1 LFPPHAI
8 EHESCPGYLMSSTTQ
23 PATHD
28 LKRVLRLGDLVLFN
42 VVAVLGLRWVA
53 TSAKA
58 GPSSLVLWLLAA
70 LLFFIPQGIAVI
82 TLASRFPDEGGVY
95 AWTRRTYGE
104 WNGFLCGWCY
114 WINNVL
120 YYPNLLIST
129 AVIATY
135 AIGKGGTPL
144 GTSWVYVLSVALTAL
159 WIAAALNIVGLG
171 AGKWLHN
178 IGGVATYLPGIVL
191 IGLGIVA
198 IFTRPSANPFTAA
211 ALVPNVKDL
220 STLNLWASIAFAF
233 AGLELSSTMG
243 EETAN
248 PRRDLPRAI
257 VISAPLI
264 AIAYILGTLSV
275 LWLVPTSDL
284 NIVSGFLQ
292 AISVGSA
299 AASPAL
305 MWLAPAAAAL
315 YTLSNVAGVGA
326 WLSGPARVAFVF
338 GLDPRAGRAGDA
350 VPPHLAA
357 REGVDRRAGVS
368 RAARHAAPRV
378 LHPLHLSLSLSAAAG
393 ERSCAGGS
401 AAWWPSWCDRG
412 RGVRVGDHAV
422 RDDRRVDSSRRRA
435 RPVRVRP
442 QGDRWCG
449 RVRRAR
455 RDHLL
460 AGEIAARVT
469 TGRAATRCRIATL
482 VRQPARRPAPRF
494 VTHITASVIRGAH
507 LRPLVRSV

>member
-1 LFPPHAI
+1 
-8 EHESCPGYLMSSTTQ
+8 MTT
-23 PATHD
+23 ASGTHD

-70 LLFFIPQGIAVI
+70 MLFFIPQGIAVI

-95 AWTRRTYGE
+95 AWTRRSYGE

-135 AIGKGGTPL
+135 ALGKGGTAL
-144 GTSWVYVLSVALTAL
+144 GASWPYVLSVSLAAL
-159 WIAAALNIVGLG
+159 WLAAALNIVGLG
-171 AGKWLHN
+171 TGKWLHN
-178 IGGVATYLPGIVL
+178 IGGVAAYLPGVILIVL
-191 IGLGIVA
+191 GLVA
-198 IFTRPSANPFTAA
+198 VFMHPSANAFTRER
-211 ALVPNVKDL
+211 LVPNVTEL

-248 PRRDLPRAI
+248 PRRDLPRSI

-264 AIAYILGTLSV
+264 AIVYILGTLSV
-275 LWLVPTSDL
+275 LWLVPTGDL

-305 MWLAPAAAAL
+305 LWLAPMAAGF
-315 YTLSNVAGVGA
+315 YTLSNVATVGA
-326 WLSGPARVAFVF
+326 WLSGPARVAFVI
-338 GLDPRAGRAGDA
+338 GLDRYF
-350 VPPHLAA
+350 PPAFGKVH
-357 REGVDRRAGVS
+357 
-368 RAARHAAPRV
+368 
-378 LHPLHLSLSLSAAAG
+378 
-393 ERSCAGGS
+393 
-401 AAWWPSWCDRG
+401 
-412 RGVRVGDHAV
+412 
-422 RDDRRVDSSRRRA
+422 
-435 RPVRVRP
+435 
-442 QGDRWCG
+442 
-449 RVRRAR
+449 
-455 RDHLL
+455 
-460 AGEIAARVT
+460 
-469 TGRAATRCRIATL
+469 
-482 VRQPARRPAPRF
+482 PRF
-494 VTHITASVIRGAH
+494 KTPYVAILTQAVLASIFLLVSVLGHGTTVERAYLVI
-507 LRPLVRSV
+507 LDTMLLVYFIPYIYLFLVYLADRLKGTEAA

>member
-1 LFPPHAI
+1 
-8 EHESCPGYLMSSTTQ
+8 MTTTQ
-23 PATHD
+23 SGTHE

-82 TLASRFPDEGGVY
+82 TLASRFPEEGGVY
-95 AWTRRTYGE
+95 AWTRRSYGE

-135 AIGKGGTPL
+135 AIGKGGTAL
-144 GTSWVYVLSVALTAL
+144 GDSWAYVLSVSLVAL

-171 AGKWLHN
+171 TAKWLHN
-178 IGGVATYLPGIVL
+178 VGGVAAYLPGVILIILGVAAVVL
-191 IGLGIVA
+191 
-198 IFTRPSANPFTAA
+198 RPSANAFTPA
-211 ALVPNVKDL
+211 ALVPDVTDL

-248 PRRDLPRAI
+248 PTRDLPRAI

-264 AIAYILGTLSV
+264 AVAYVLGTMSV
-275 LWLVPTSDL
+275 LWLVPTKNI

-292 AISVGSA
+292 AIAGGSA

-305 MWLAPAAAAL
+305 VWLAPVTALL
-315 YTLSNVAGVGA
+315 YTLNNVAGVGA
-326 WLSGPARVAFVF
+326 WLSGPARVAFVI
-338 GLDPRAGRAGDA
+338 GLDRYFPPAFGKVHPRWRTPYVAILVQAGLATVFLGISQLGKGSTVEQAYLVLLDTQLLVYFIPYIYLFLCLLRQARGASAEGQLPGGRAGA
-350 VPPHLAA
+350 TL
-357 REGVDRRAGVS
+357 AGVS
-368 RAARHAAPRV
+368 GLAITVFAMVVASIPPADAPSRLAFGAKV
-378 LHPLHLSLSLSAAAG
+378 IGGAAAFV
-393 ERSCAGGS
+393 ALGGMIYWR
-401 AAWWPSWCDRG
+401 ARG
-412 RGVRVGDHAV
+412 
-422 RDDRRVDSSRRRA
+422 RRRA
-435 RPVRVRP
+435 
-442 QGDRWCG
+442 
-449 RVRRAR
+449 
-455 RDHLL
+455 
-460 AGEIAARVT
+460 
-469 TGRAATRCRIATL
+469 
-482 VRQPARRPAPRF
+482 
-494 VTHITASVIRGAH
+494 
-507 LRPLVRSV
+507 

>member
-1 LFPPHAI
+1 
-8 EHESCPGYLMSSTTQ
+8 MSETTSS
-23 PATHD
+23 ATHD

-53 TSAKA
+53 TSARA

-104 WNGFLCGWCY
+104 WHGFLCGWCY

-135 AIGKGGTPL
+135 AIGKGDSAL
-144 GTSWVYVLSVALTAL
+144 GTSWAYVLGVALVAL
-159 WIAAALNIVGLG
+159 WTAAALNIVGLG
-171 AGKWLHN
+171 AGKWMHN

-191 IGLGIVA
+191 IGLSATA
-198 IFTRPSANPFTAA
+198 IFTHPSANAFSAA
-211 ALVPNVKDL
+211 ALVPDVTEL

-257 VISAPLI
+257 IISAPLI
-264 AIAYILGTLSV
+264 AVAYILGTLSV
-275 LWLVPTSDL
+275 LWLVPTGEL

-292 AISVGSA
+292 AITIGSA
-299 AASPAL
+299 ALPAL
-305 MWLAPAAAAL
+305 AWLAPMAAAL

-326 WLSGPARVAFVF
+326 WLSGPARVAFVI
-338 GLDPRAGRAGDA
+338 GLDQYFPPAFGKVHPRFRTPYVAILVQAVLATVFLLVSQLGKGSTVEHAYLVLLDTQLLVYFIPYIYLFLCLLRQARGPAQAGLVPGGRVGATVAGISGLALTLFAMIVASIPPGDA
-350 VPPHLAA
+350 PDRFVF
-357 REGVDRRAGVS
+357 GVKVIGGAGAFV
-368 RAARHAAPRV
+368 V
-378 LHPLHLSLSLSAAAG
+378 LGAIIYW
-393 ERSCAGGS
+393 RGS
-401 AAWWPSWCDRG
+401 AR
-412 RGVRVGDHAV
+412 
-422 RDDRRVDSSRRRA
+422 RRRA
-435 RPVRVRP
+435 
-442 QGDRWCG
+442 
-449 RVRRAR
+449 
-455 RDHLL
+455 
-460 AGEIAARVT
+460 E
-469 TGRAATRCRIATL
+469 
-482 VRQPARRPAPRF
+482 
-494 VTHITASVIRGAH
+494 RG
-507 LRPLVRSV
+507 

>member
-1 LFPPHAI
+1 MTSPDGAP
-8 EHESCPGYLMSSTTQ
+8 Q
-23 PATHD
+23 

-58 GPSSLVLWLLAA
+58 GPSSLVLWLVAA

-135 AIGKGGTPL
+135 AIGKGGSTL
-144 GTSWVYVLSVALTAL
+144 GENWAYVLPVALTAL
-159 WIAAALNIVGLG
+159 WTAAALNIVGLG
-171 AGKWLHN
+171 TGKWLHN
-178 IGGVATYLPGIVL
+178 VGGVATYLPGVLLIVL
-191 IGLGIVA
+191 GLVA
-198 IFTRPSANPFTAA
+198 IFMHPSANAFSGK
-211 ALVPNVKDL
+211 LMPNATEL

-248 PRRDLPRAI
+248 PKRDLPRAI

-264 AIAYILGTLSV
+264 AAAYILGTLSV
-275 LWLVPTSDL
+275 LWLVPTTDL

-292 AISVGSA
+292 AIATGSA
-299 AASPAL
+299 VVSPAL
-305 MWLAPAAAAL
+305 VWLAPAAAAL

-326 WLSGPARVAFVF
+326 WLSGPARVAFVI
-338 GLDPRAGRAGDA
+338 GLDRYFPPAFGKVHPRFQTPYVAILVQAVLASVFLLISQLGKGSTVEQAYLVLLDTQILVYFIPYIYLFLCLLRQARGSEDAGQLPGGRGGATLAGLAGLAITVFAMIVAAIPPGDA
-350 VPPHLAA
+350 PN
-357 REGVDRRAGVS
+357 RATFALKVVGGAVAFVVLGALIYW
-368 RAARHAAPRV
+368 RAQ
-378 LHPLHLSLSLSAAAG
+378 SQ
-393 ERSCAGGS
+393 
-401 AAWWPSWCDRG
+401 
-412 RGVRVGDHAV
+412 
-422 RDDRRVDSSRRRA
+422 RA
-435 RPVRVRP
+435 RLT
-442 QGDRWCG
+442 
-449 RVRRAR
+449 AR
-455 RDHLL
+455 N
-460 AGEIAARVT
+460 A
-469 TGRAATRCRIATL
+469 
-482 VRQPARRPAPRF
+482 
-494 VTHITASVIRGAH
+494 
-507 LRPLVRSV
+507 

>member
-1 LFPPHAI
+1 
-8 EHESCPGYLMSSTTQ
+8 MSSTLEAAQ
-23 PATHD
+23 PDNHD

-70 LLFFIPQGIAVI
+70 LLFFIPQGMAVI

-135 AIGKGGTPL
+135 AIGKGGSSL
-144 GTSWVYVLSVALTAL
+144 GNSWPYVLGVALTAL
-159 WIAAALNIVGLG
+159 WVAALLNIVGLG

-178 IGGVATYLPGIVL
+178 IGGVATYLPGVVL
-191 IGLGIVA
+191 IALGVVA
-198 IFTRPSANPFTAA
+198 IFTHPSANVFTAA
-211 ALVPNVKDL
+211 RLVPNVTEL
-220 STLNLWASIAFAF
+220 STLNLWASVAFAF

-264 AIAYILGTLSV
+264 AAAYVLGTLSV
-275 LWLVPTSDL
+275 LWLVPTGDL

-292 AISVGSA
+292 AISIGSA

-326 WLSGPARVAFVF
+326 WLSGPARVAFVI
-338 GLDPRAGRAGDA
+338 GLDRYFPPAFGKVHPRFRTPYVAILVQAVLATVFLLVSQLGKGSTVEQAYLVLLDTQLLVYFIPYIYLFLCLLRQARGPARAGQLPGGRVGATVAGVCGLSVTLFAMIVASIPPGDA
-350 VPPHLAA
+350 PN
-357 REGVDRRAGVS
+357 RFTFGVKVIGGAGAFVALGAIIYWRATAKRR
-368 RAARHAAPRV
+368 
-378 LHPLHLSLSLSAAAG
+378 
-393 ERSCAGGS
+393 
-401 AAWWPSWCDRG
+401 
-412 RGVRVGDHAV
+412 
-422 RDDRRVDSSRRRA
+422 
-435 RPVRVRP
+435 
-442 QGDRWCG
+442 
-449 RVRRAR
+449 
-455 RDHLL
+455 
-460 AGEIAARVT
+460 
-469 TGRAATRCRIATL
+469 
-482 VRQPARRPAPRF
+482 
-494 VTHITASVIRGAH
+494 
-507 LRPLVRSV
+507 

>member
-1 LFPPHAI
+1 
-8 EHESCPGYLMSSTTQ
+8 MTSTTQ
-23 PATHD
+23 SGTHE

-58 GPSSLVLWLLAA
+58 GPSSLVLWVLAA

-82 TLASRFPDEGGVY
+82 SLASRFPEEGGVY
-95 AWTRRTYGE
+95 AWTRRTFGE

-135 AIGKGGTPL
+135 AIGKGGSSL
-144 GTSWVYVLSVALTAL
+144 GESWAYVLSVSLAAL

-171 AGKWLHN
+171 TGKWLHN
-178 IGGVATYLPGIVL
+178 VGGVAAYVPGVIL
-191 IGLGIVA
+191 ILLGLA
-198 IFTRPSANPFTAA
+198 AMLMHPTANAFTAA
-211 ALVPNVKDL
+211 TVAPNVTDL

-248 PRRDLPRAI
+248 PKRDLPRAI

-264 AIAYILGTLSV
+264 AAAYILGTLSV
-275 LWLVPTSDL
+275 LWLVPTTDI

-305 MWLAPAAAAL
+305 VWLAPVAAML
-315 YTLSNVAGVGA
+315 YTLANVAGVGA
-326 WLSGPARVAFVF
+326 WLSGPARVAFVI
-338 GLDPRAGRAGDA
+338 GLDRYFPPAFGKVHPQWRTPYVAILVQAVLATIFLFVSQLGKGSTVEHAYLVLLDTQLLVYFIPYVYLFLCLLRQARSASGPGQLPGGRAGA
-350 VPPHLAA
+350 TL
-357 REGVDRRAGVS
+357 AGVCGLAITVFAMIVASIPPADAPS
-368 RAARHAAPRV
+368 RFAFGAKV
-378 LHPLHLSLSLSAAAG
+378 IGGAAG
-393 ERSCAGGS
+393 FVALGGVIY
-401 AAWWPSWCDRG
+401 W
-412 RGVRVGDHAV
+412 
-422 RDDRRVDSSRRRA
+422 RA
-435 RPVRVRP
+435 S
-442 QGDRWCG
+442 GK
-449 RVRRAR
+449 
-455 RDHLL
+455 
-460 AGEIAARVT
+460 
-469 TGRAATRCRIATL
+469 TGA
-482 VRQPARRPAPRF
+482 
-494 VTHITASVIRGAH
+494 
-507 LRPLVRSV
+507 